1 MDNRVVVTGMGAI
14 TPIGNDV
21 LEFWKNAKEG
31 VIGIEAIGD
40 KIIGNDKVK
49 VIAPIKNFDVS
60 KIGSILYICIIRSR
74 RSYSKF

>member
-1 MDNRVVVTGMGAI
+1 MQ
-14 TPIGNDV
+14 
-21 LEFWKNAKEG
+21 KEG

-60 KIGSILYICIIRSR
+60 KRLNAKECSRLDPYSTFALYAEKKLFKILS
-74 RSYSKF
+74 